1 MELRE
6 AYLKM
11 QEKCGIDEGDTVK
24 VLRKAENYEMGWRTF
39 WEESMNKTIGNKY
52 KVRRKNGMV
61 GFELDLG
68 DTASWNFPFFVLE
81 LVEKKKEHKSPEVKS
96 HTLSNYEHIKN
107 QLILMKAIL
116 IIANNTKLPRK
127 FQEIED
133 LEQRIKEIEE
143 IESNDE

>member
-11 QEKCGIDEGDTVK
+11 QDNCGIEEGDTVK
-24 VLRKAENYEMGWRTF
+24 VLRKAENYEMGWTTF

-52 KVRRKNGMV
+52 KVRRKTGMV

-81 LVEKKKEHKSPEVKS
+81 LVEKKKEHKLPEVN
-96 HTLSNYEHIKN
+96 TTGLSNYGQAKN

-116 IIANNTKLPRK
+116 AIGKNEELMSHAEM
-127 FQEIED
+127 QD
-133 LEQRIKEIEE
+133 LEQRIKEIE
-143 IESNDE
+143 SNDE

>member
-24 VLRKAENYEMGWRTF
+24 VLRKAENYEMGWGAF
-39 WEESMNKTIGNKY
+39 WEETMNGAIGNTY
-52 KVRRKNGMV
+52 KVIIKNGTT
-61 GFELDLG
+61 GIALDFKKCVN
-68 DTASWNFPFFVLE
+68 WNFPFFVLE
-81 LVEKKKEHKSPEVKS
+81 LVEKKKEHKLPEIKS
-96 HTLSNYEHIKN
+96 HALSNYEHIKN

-116 IIANNTKLPRK
+116 VIANNTKLPRK